1 MKITDLAIIF
11 ILLFIMLQVIFGL
24 RTDVMRAEESRY
36 VRMNNV
42 CDRAIEDAL
51 ETGYGGVDLNGNPV
65 IDKESIKNSFI
76 QEVDYIVTGSRESS
90 SHQELIS
97 RMELMIVTTEKGF
110 YVYRDGWKPMEQYR
124 SKEHEAIT
132 EQIVGYID
140 GVLEED
146 GYYIDI
152 PASEREALRQ
162 SFAEY
167 GAYVVWNNSYGN
179 NILEGKKRYIFS
191 GARLRNV

>member
-1 MKITDLAIIF
+1 MKITDFAIIF

-90 SHQELIS
+90 SHHELIS
-97 RMELMIVTTEKGF
+97 RMALMIVTTEKGF
-110 YVYRDGWKPMEQYR
+110 YVYRDGWKSMEQYR

-132 EQIVGYID
+132 EQIVGYIN